1 MKDFKKEVKTLRV
14 TMGFGERKHNKYNEI
29 KDKRIKSA
37 SLNYDLYQ
45 KFIPTL
51 KPICINLNPSPI
63 KLTTKGDI
71 YISEEKFSINPHNKY
86 LDIEESIKEKIIN
99 SDEEYNCKLS
109 HKISY
114 SSEESNENKNKINIK
129 NKNSADSDEKSPDAE
144 KNEIN
149 CINHL
154 RKSLDKI
161 KNQIKSKKYK
171 DDDDSILNKNYN
183 NYNSEN
189 YRIKRGQ
196 NYINKLKL
204 ESMNEFNQHKNK
216 TISFNESNSHK
227 PPILGFLQKNELSA
241 ISNSTLSSCNL
252 SEI

>member
-1 MKDFKKEVKTLRV
+1 MKDFQKEMKTLRV

-29 KDKRIKSA
+29 KDKRIRSA

-51 KPICINLNPSPI
+51 KPIGKNLNPSPI

-114 SSEESNENKNKINIK
+114 SSEESNENKINIK

-149 CINHL
+149 CINYT

-161 KNQIKSKKYK
+161 KNQIKSKNYK

>member
-1 MKDFKKEVKTLRV
+1 MKELQKEGKALRV
-14 TMGFGERKHNKYNEI
+14 TMGFGERRQNKYNEI
-29 KDKRIKSA
+29 KDKRIRSA

-51 KPICINLNPSPI
+51 KPIGINLNPSPI
-63 KLTTKGDI
+63 KLTKEDI
-71 YISEEKFSINPHNKY
+71 YISEEKFSINPYIKFF
-86 LDIEESIKEKIIN
+86 DIKESIKEKIIN

-114 SSEESNENKNKINIK
+114 SSEDSKENKNKIDIK
-129 NKNSADSDEKSPDAE
+129 NKNSADSDEKLPDVE
-144 KNEIN
+144 KKEIN
-149 CINHL
+149 CINYT

-161 KNQIKSKKYK
+161 KNKIKSKNYK

-196 NYINKLKL
+196 KYINKLKL
-204 ESMNEFNQHKNK
+204 ESMNEYNQHRNK

-227 PPILGFLQKNELSA
+227 PPILGYLQKNEESA